1 MSDHLQ
7 YALNS
12 GAWFLGGCGVSSI
25 YWRTIVHRK
34 LVKAGQAKKEQPLSL
49 FVALLVGLSSIMGLL
64 FSQSARLALQD
75 YVHCQA
81 RVNQR
86 NVETINDRTKSAADQ
101 LNAENT
107 FYEALLKIFSSA
119 PSASNRDVVI
129 QRLNEQIAQNNKRV
143 TSLLNSPLQPVTDCK
158 PPKTGAGG

>member
-12 GAWFLGGCGVSSI
+12 GAWFLGGCGASSV
-25 YWRTIVHRK
+25 YWRTVVHRK
-34 LVKAGQAKKEQPLSL
+34 LVAGGQAKKEQPLSL

-64 FSQSARLALQD
+64 FSQSARLALED

-86 NVETINDRTKSAADQ
+86 NVQTINDRTASAANQ
-101 LNAENT
+101 LLAEVT
-107 FYEALLKIFSSA
+107 FYDALLTIFSA
-119 PSASNRDVVI
+119 PPSTDARQTVI
-129 QRLNEQIAQNNKRV
+129 ESIRAQIDQDQKRI
-143 TSLLNSPLQPVTDCK
+143 TALRNSPLQPVTDCK
-158 PPKTGAGG
+158 APKTGAGG